1 MNDEL
6 PSPLQEPSVH
16 QPFPFFIREV
26 LNQFLADENRKV
38 LKKQINRNIS
48 QERYC

>member
-6 PSPLQEPSVH
+6 PSLLQEPSVH

-38 LKKQINRNIS
+38 LKKQISHDIP

>member
-6 PSPLQEPSVH
+6 PSLLQEPSVH
-16 QPFPFFIREV
+16 QPFPFFIRED
-26 LNQFLADENRKV
+26 LNQFLTDENRKV
-38 LKKQINRNIS
+38 LKKQISHNIP